1 MSMLVRGT
9 ESFIPPNAP
18 IVGVNPM
25 MYRFNN
31 LGNILNPYMRSS
43 SYVPPYVNEI
53 QFYNPVS
60 GQLGPNIS
68 QNSILSDMS
77 QNMYNDTRYKPVI
90 DSQIHSRQYD
100 NGKINV
106 GIIGTEN
113 DLNTVKSILDK
124 YYSDNTTN
132 TTSSV
137 VKPPIVN
144 AHAAPA
150 SAK

>member
-25 MYRFNN
+25 MYKFNN

-43 SYVPPYVNEI
+43 SYVPPYGPPYVNEI
-53 QFYNPVS
+53 QFYNPYN

-77 QNMYNDTRYKPVI
+77 QNMYNDPRYKLVI
-90 DSQIHSRQYD
+90 DSQVHSKQYD

-132 TTSSV
+132 TTLSMT
-137 VKPPIVN
+137 
-144 AHAAPA
+144 
-150 SAK
+150 